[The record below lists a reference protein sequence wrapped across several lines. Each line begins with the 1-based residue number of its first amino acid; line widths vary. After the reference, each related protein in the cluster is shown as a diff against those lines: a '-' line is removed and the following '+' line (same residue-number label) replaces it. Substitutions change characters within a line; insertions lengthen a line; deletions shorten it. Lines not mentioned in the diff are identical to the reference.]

1 MLTRFTEDQCMI
13 LLADHLIR
21 TSPSFVH
28 LTEKEREEVQSFF
41 GEEATTCLIKD
52 DHEEDDVGLL
62 F

>member
-1 MLTRFTEDQCMI
+1 MI